1 MERSY
6 KTLFKLFLFLQKQF
20 ILDAW
25 LGPEYA
31 PDLFSSR
38 IVLIYL
44 HLWNKTLLGFYIHK
58 YCKVFWGGMTDLGN
72 FGSFIRWSAMKINF
86 QM

>member
-58 YCKVFWGGMTDLGN
+58 YCKVFFGGGWRIWVILEVSLGEVQ
-72 FGSFIRWSAMKINF
+72 WK
-86 QM
+86 